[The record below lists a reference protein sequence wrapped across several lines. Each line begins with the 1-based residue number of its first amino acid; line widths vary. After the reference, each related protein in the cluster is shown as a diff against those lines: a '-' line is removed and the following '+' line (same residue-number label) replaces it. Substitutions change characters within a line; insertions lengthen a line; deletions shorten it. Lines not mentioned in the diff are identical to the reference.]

1 MTRIIDFQPYFRPG
15 KPLPEPRPAD
25 YGAKIYQFPLKA
37 VCAASAPDNPLE
49 AVLYRPSFILLAYR
63 VIEGFYSTSY
73 KAFWMPETGPRW
85 VYTDMSSSP
94 GGMWPLDRITRR
106 DALEAL
112 TDQETRRWIGGAV
125 ILPAAGLMEI
135 ETDDREF
142 YAKKPEAG
150 IMAK

>member
-1 MTRIIDFQPYFRPG
+1 MAKIIDFRPYFRTG
-15 KPLPEPRPAD
+15 KPLPEPRPAG
-25 YGAKIYQFPLKA
+25 YGAKIYRFPLKA
-37 VCAASAPDNPLE
+37 VCAAPAPDTGPE
-49 AVLYRPSFILLAYR
+49 ALLYRPGFILLAYR

-106 DALEAL
+106 EALELL
-112 TDQETRRWIGGAV
+112 TDQETRCWIGGSV
-125 ILPAAGLMEI
+125 ILPAAWLMEI

-142 YAKKPEAG
+142 FAKKPEAG
-150 IMAK
+150 KAL